1 MKEELVNQDMM
12 ADQVNLA
19 FLEKEDLR
27 VEEDSLVLQDHQ
39 EIMESVVFQVKKGLL
54 VRKEIRE
61 NLIHLVILASQVN
74 KEILGLQDHLENKDE
89 KEQLDSQVQKVL
101 QG

>member
-1 MKEELVNQDMM
+1 MCINTVITCRVNQDMM

-39 EIMESVVFQVKKGLL
+39 EIMSLAPVLTLMQKFMISFVLL
-54 VRKEIRE
+54 GRAWCSR
-61 NLIHLVILASQVN
+61 
-74 KEILGLQDHLENKDE
+74 
-89 KEQLDSQVQKVL
+89 
-101 QG
+101 